1 MIDSSKSAWIKTTAR
16 ELGFFY
22 TGIAAATSLDEEG
35 RQLERWLQQGRH
47 GTMTWMERYF
57 DLRTDPRLLVPGAR
71 AVICLA
77 YNYYPEDQPADAT
90 APKVARY
97 AYGQDYHR
105 VLKQKLNLLQE
116 SMTARFGAFS
126 SRSFVDS
133 GPVMERA
140 WAAKAGL
147 GWTGKNTLTINPR
160 AGSYFFLAVMICDLE
175 LAYDQ
180 PIQDHC
186 GTCTRCIDACPTGAI
201 DAQGYAL
208 DASKCISYLT
218 IEMRED
224 HLPSVFVDKMENWVF
239 GCDIC
244 QEVCPWNRF
253 AQPHQQPAFMPRREF
268 LELTRDG
275 YARMDEPQYERVFA
289 GTPVK
294 RAKWR
299 GFKRNLDFILGAD
312 GEDEKRST

>member
-1 MIDSSKSAWIKTTAR
+1 MIASAKSTWIKTTAR
-16 ELGFFY
+16 ELGFFF
-22 TGIAAATSLDEEG
+22 TGIAAATSLNEEA

-47 GTMTWMERYF
+47 GSMTWMERYF
-57 DLRTDPRLLVPGAR
+57 DLRTDPLLLVPGAR

-77 YNYYPEDQPADAT
+77 HHYYPEEQPADAT

-116 SMTARFGAFS
+116 RMTERFGAFS
-126 SRSFVDS
+126 ARSFVDS

-147 GWTGKNTLTINPR
+147 GWNGKNTLTIHPR

-175 LAYDQ
+175 LEYDQ
-180 PIQDHC
+180 PIHDHC
-186 GTCTRCIDACPTGAI
+186 GTCTRCIDACPTRAI
-201 DAQGYAL
+201 DPQGYAL
-208 DASKCISYLT
+208 DATKCISYLT
-218 IEMRED
+218 IELRED
-224 HLPSVFVDKMENWVF
+224 QLPTAFAGKMENWVF

-253 AQPHQQPAFMPRREF
+253 AQPHDEPAWVPRQEF
-268 LELTRDG
+268 LELTRDD

-294 RAKWR
+294 RPKWS
-299 GFKRNLDFILGAD
+299 GFKRNVDFVLGEG
-312 GEDEKRST
+312 GEKDLA